1 MIVKRSKWAIRKWFT
16 MKRGDAMKKR
26 SIVYFILLALLAITW
41 MAFPAV
47 SQVDAQASSAKA
59 RITQV
64 DVSDFPRVT
73 VYVSVTDD
81 GGFPRPVDP
90 KTIRIFE
97 NGVLME
103 PVEISGEGDIGPLT
117 SMLVMDVSGSMNE
130 AGKLAAAK
138 EAALAYIDLL
148 QPGDQAGVMIF
159 NTKVQ
164 YPQPVTEDLDL
175 VRNAIK
181 SLTADKDTAF
191 YDALIKAEE
200 ALVNVSGRKA
210 IVVLTDGLDNV
221 SQAKNE
227 DVLAGISEGGFSIST
242 IGLGDP
248 EKKGVNAGL
257 DEGGLISLADQ
268 AGGVYAYAED
278 AATLKSIYENY
289 GMLLKSEYR
298 ITYITPSELRDG
310 IRRSLRVEIGEAGA
324 GDAASSE
331 YNPGGVLP
339 EVDTADA
346 WSLFGLL
353 MAALGL
359 LLLVPVLIRILARK
373 SGEKQGK
380 SSKPS
385 KPSDKSTTSSE
396 KRITLKE
403 PPKITLK

>member
-1 MIVKRSKWAIRKWFT
+1 

-26 SIVYFILLALLAITW
+26 SIGYIIMLALLTISW
-41 MAFPAV
+41 IAFPAV
-47 SQVDAQASSAKA
+47 SRVDAQASSAKA

-90 KTIRIFE
+90 KTIRIYE
-97 NGVLME
+97 NGVLVE

-130 AGKLAAAK
+130 AGKLTAAK

-148 QPGDQAGVMIF
+148 QPGDQAGVMTF

-175 VRNAIK
+175 VRNAIR
-181 SLTADKDTAF
+181 SLTAEKDTAF
-191 YDALIKAEE
+191 FDALIKAEE
-200 ALVNVSGRKA
+200 ALMNISGRKA

-221 SQAKNE
+221 SKGSSA
-227 DVLAGISEGGFSIST
+227 DVLTGISEGGLSIST

-248 EKKGVNAGL
+248 EKQGVNAGL
-257 DEGGLISLADQ
+257 DESGLMSLADQ

-289 GMLLKSEYR
+289 GILLKSEYR
-298 ITYITPSELRDG
+298 ITYVTPSELRDG
-310 IRRSLRVEIGEAGA
+310 IRRSLRVEVGDFNA

-346 WSLFGLL
+346 WRLFVLL
-353 MAALGL
+353 LGGLGL
-359 LLLVPVLIRILARK
+359 LLFIPVLIRLLARK
-373 SGEKQGK
+373 SGGKQGK
-380 SSKPS
+380 SSKPA
-385 KPSDKSTTSSE
+385 KPSGKQATSTE
-396 KRITLKE
+396 KRITLKA

>member
-1 MIVKRSKWAIRKWFT
+1 

-26 SIVYFILLALLAITW
+26 SIGYIILLALLTITW
-41 MAFPAV
+41 IVFPAV

-90 KTIRIFE
+90 KTIRIYE

-138 EAALAYIDLL
+138 QAALAYIDLL
-148 QPGDQAGVMIF
+148 QPGDQAGVMTF

-164 YPQPVTEDLDL
+164 YPQPVTEDLDR
-175 VRNAIK
+175 VRNAIT
-181 SLTADKDTAF
+181 SLIADKDTAF
-191 YDALIKAEE
+191 FDALIKAEE
-200 ALVNVSGRKA
+200 ALMNISGRKA

-221 SQAKNE
+221 SKGSSA
-227 DVLAGISEGGFSIST
+227 DVLAGISEGGLSIST

-248 EKKGVNAGL
+248 EKQGVNAGL
-257 DEGGLISLADQ
+257 DESGLMSLADQ

-298 ITYITPSELRDG
+298 ITYVTPSELRDG
-310 IRRSLRVEIGEAGA
+310 IRRSLRVEVGESDA

-346 WSLFGLL
+346 WCLFGLL
-353 MAALGL
+353 LAGLGL
-359 LLLVPVLIRILARK
+359 LLFVPVLFRMLARK

-380 SSKPS
+380 PS
-385 KPSDKSTTSSE
+385 KPTKPSGKPAPSSE
-396 KRITLKE
+396 KRITLKA

>member
-1 MIVKRSKWAIRKWFT
+1 
-16 MKRGDAMKKR
+16 MKKK
-26 SIVYFILLALLAITW
+26 SLWIILLLALLAASG
-41 MAFPAV
+41 MVSPAI
-47 SQVDAQASSAKA
+47 SQVGAQASQANG

-64 DVSDFPRVT
+64 DVSQFPRVT

-81 GGFPRPVDP
+81 AGYPRPVDP
-90 KTIRIFE
+90 KSIRIYE

-103 PVEISGEGDIGPLT
+103 PLEISGEGEIGPLT
-117 SMLVMDVSGSMNE
+117 SLLVMDVSGSMNE
-130 AGKLAAAK
+130 AGKLTAAK

-148 QPGDQAGVMIF
+148 QPGDQAGVMTF

-164 YPQPVTEDLDL
+164 YPQPVTEDLDQ
-175 VRNAIK
+175 VRNAIR

-191 YDALIKAEE
+191 FDALIKAEE
-200 ALVNVSGRKA
+200 ALMNISGRKA

-221 SQAKNE
+221 SKRNSD

-257 DEGGLISLADQ
+257 DEPGLMSLAGQ
-268 AGGVYAYAED
+268 AGGVYAFAED

-298 ITYITPSELRDG
+298 ITYETPAELRDG
-310 IRRSLRVEIGEAGA
+310 IRRSLRVEVGESDTAAAG
-324 GDAASSE
+324 SSE

-339 EVDTADA
+339 EVETGEA
-346 WSLFGLL
+346 WRYFGLL
-353 MAALGL
+353 LAALGL
-359 LLLVPVLIRILARK
+359 LLFVPVLLRMLLRK
-373 SGEKQGK
+373 SETKKEKQTGN
-380 SSKPS
+380 KPS
-385 KPSDKSTTSSE
+385 SSE